1 MELVWDDSVA
11 PESAID
17 FDAPH
22 VSTSEAVMMFLM
34 GFGIFFGFYKLV
46 AAAEPAE
53 KNPVAIRDYALPNNA
68 SIDAIGYHSSV
79 VDKLKEKRNKE
90 LGIVKT

>member
-22 VSTSEAVMMFLM
+22 IPTSEAVMMFLM
-34 GFGIFFGFYKLV
+34 GFGLFFGFYKLV
-46 AAAEPAE
+46 SATKPAE
-53 KNPVAIRDYALPNNA
+53 KNPVSIRDYVLPDDA
-68 SIDAIGYHSSV
+68 CIDAIGYHSSV
-79 VDKLKEKRNKE
+79 VEQLKDKRSKE
-90 LGIVKT
+90 LGIIKT